1 MSLGIPL
8 NLQPFSGVNQ
18 EYVDRLNQ
26 YAQQVMPNIH
36 YRCPKG
42 YSHYVNQL
50 NLPADPSAFGLNWNI
65 DREGHLCYPSSG
77 RLPGTST
84 PSLKNIMKAAQMA
97 QAVSA
102 VTGQQLTAEQLQALM
117 AVYKGGKKS
126 RSRSR
131 SRSPSLRALA
141 ALGLDQG
148 LGVDSASLRAQL
160 AGVTNTLQQQLGLS
174 GGAASPSPL
183 ASLSPSMTAAG
194 AVTQE
199 AVDLAAKIVQAAEQS
214 EAKKEQENQ
223 AADIIKLAK
232 IVKKHSPL
240 TSVGDAAAQ
249 AMAMY
254 SESQNCAKY
263 IGKPGECDASGE
275 CHVSATPNSTM
286 CMPKSLYE
294 RQLLAKQARDAKKES
309 TELNSWFRS
318 YNSKQKKI
326 GYGTMAPEVQ
336 AAEVAKVAAILQK
349 YRDANVD
356 VSGEAQSIVSS
367 ASVCSTPEGLLSGN
381 CAQLSLSSSVA
392 YPTELLQRRAAV
404 DAASDVM
411 SQTSDLNAWYR
422 SFHAKARAKNRK

>member
-18 EYVDRLNQ
+18 EYVNRLNQ
-26 YAQQVMPNIH
+26 YAQQVMPYIH

-77 RLPGTST
+77 KLPGTST
-84 PSLKNIMKAAQMA
+84 PSLKNIIKAAQMA

-131 SRSPSLRALA
+131 SPSVRALA
-141 ALGLDQG
+141 ALGLDQSSG
-148 LGVDSASLRAQL
+148 IDSASLRAQL
-160 AGVTNTLQQQLGLS
+160 AGVTNTLQQQVGLS
-174 GGAASPSPL
+174 AGAAAPT
-183 ASLSPSMTAAG
+183 MTAAG

-223 AADIIKLAK
+223 AADIIKLTK
-232 IVKKHSPL
+232 IVKKHNPL

-249 AMAMY
+249 AMTMY
-254 SESQNCAKY
+254 SESQNCAQY

-275 CHVSATPNSTM
+275 CHLSANPNSKM
-286 CMPKSLYE
+286 CMPKSLYD
-294 RQLLAKQARDAKKES
+294 RQLLANQARDAKKES

-318 YNSKQKKI
+318 YNSKQRKI

-349 YRDANVD
+349 YREANVD
-356 VSGEAQSIVSS
+356 VSGEAESIVSS
-367 ASVCSTPEGLLSGN
+367 ASVCSTPDGLLSGN
-381 CAQLSLSSSVA
+381 CAKLSLDSSVA
-392 YPTELLQRRAAV
+392 YPTELMQRRDAV
-404 DAASDVM
+404 DAASSVI